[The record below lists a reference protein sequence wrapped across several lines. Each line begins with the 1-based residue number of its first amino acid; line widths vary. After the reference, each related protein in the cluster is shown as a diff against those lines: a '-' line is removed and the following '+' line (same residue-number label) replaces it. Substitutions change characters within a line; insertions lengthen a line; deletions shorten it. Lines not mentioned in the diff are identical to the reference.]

1 MKIDADAA
9 VSLVS
14 TSGVQQGPF
23 ECADVLKMAATI
35 DSDFCSS
42 GLQLSVLLCCGFLA
56 LCLAFSLLMA
66 LHLLN
71 ALREDKP
78 AGFKRSFARSVAM
91 STLSGTR
98 PGKSRGSVA
107 LPSRSS
113 LAQV

>member
-56 LCLAFSLLMA
+56 LCLAC
-66 LHLLN
+66 
-71 ALREDKP
+71 R
-78 AGFKRSFARSVAM
+78 AR
-91 STLSGTR
+91 
-98 PGKSRGSVA
+98 
-107 LPSRSS
+107 
-113 LAQV
+113 LAQLPFQRLKEQMENMIEKGCTLG